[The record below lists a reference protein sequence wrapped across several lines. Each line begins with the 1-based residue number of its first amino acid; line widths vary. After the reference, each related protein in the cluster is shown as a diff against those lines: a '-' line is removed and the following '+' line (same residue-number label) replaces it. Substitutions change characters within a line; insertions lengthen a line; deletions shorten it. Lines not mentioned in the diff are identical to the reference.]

1 MNDYIKLEKDTKAK
15 IIWTFKDKEYF
26 YSTINFILENM
37 NLTVEIKGYKKKK
50 RTFNISLLNKTAIEI
65 INQYPEM
72 GRHFELGIKQV
83 FHDLGLS
90 LGYNERIL
98 KEI

>member
-26 YSTINFILENM
+26 YSTINFILENT
-37 NLTVEIKGYKKKK
+37 NLTIEMKGYRLKKK
-50 RTFNISLLNKTAIEI
+50 TFDINLLNKTAIDI
-65 INQYPEM
+65 INQYSEM

>member
-1 MNDYIKLEKDTKAK
+1 MNNYIKLKKDTKAK

-37 NLTVEIKGYKKKK
+37 ELTVEMKGYRLKKKV
-50 RTFNISLLNKTAIEI
+50 FHINFSNKTAIEI
-65 INQYPEM
+65 INRYPKM
-72 GRHFELGIKQV
+72 GRHFEMGIKQV
-83 FHDLGLS
+83 FHDLGLP
-90 LGYNERIL
+90 LGYNKRIL

>member
-1 MNDYIKLEKDTKAK
+1 MEDYIKLRKDTKAK
-15 IIWTFKDKEYF
+15 ITWTFKDKEYF
-26 YSTINFILENM
+26 YTTINFVLENM
-37 NLTVEIKGYKKKK
+37 NLTIEMKGYRLKKK
-50 RTFNISLLNKTAIEI
+50 TFDINLLNKTAIEI

-90 LGYNERIL
+90 LGYNKRIL

>member
-1 MNDYIKLEKDTKAK
+1 MNDYIKLKKDTKAK

-37 NLTVEIKGYKKKK
+37 DLTVEMKGYKKKK
-50 RTFNISLLNKTAIEI
+50 RTFDINLLNKTAIDI

-83 FHDLGLS
+83 FYDLGLP
-90 LGYNERIL
+90 LGYNKRIL